1 MFASSLDL
9 DSKWLKDLENA
20 ALVDHHDHPPAARL
34 PLHRLLEDLGGD
46 RLDGPRDLWL
56 HRRVRKWV
64 LSEYSRIYVEYK
76 GYRIY

>member
-1 MFASSLDL
+1 MVASSLDL

-46 RLDGPRDLWL
+46 RLDGPRDIRL

-64 LSEYSRIYVEYK
+64 L
-76 GYRIY
+76 